1 MSRLKTPPPTPDAVT
16 STSTSTAEAIRIDA
30 SVRATH
36 GLPPALDLMDTADV
50 AALLHVTPRVVK
62 NLRWTGG
69 STVGKLGW
77 IKVGKK
83 ILFERSEVVRWL
95 HEQRRCAGD
104 GVSA

>member
-1 MSRLKTPPPTPDAVT
+1 M
-16 STSTSTAEAIRIDA
+16 
-30 SVRATH
+30 
-36 GLPPALDLMDTADV
+36 
-50 AALLHVTPRVVK
+50 K

-95 HEQRRCAGD
+95 HRAAALRPGTEGVRVETHTLQTSVVATVHHAPHCQAQRAEE
-104 GVSA
+104 VWL